1 MNQNKVA
8 FIICANNEQELS
20 ECVGYLDRLVL
31 PTGFEKDVISVAEA
45 PSMAAGYN
53 AGMHSSDAKYKVY
66 IHQDTFIIN
75 QNFVFDMLEVFADK
89 EVGLMGVLGLRKMP
103 RDSYAVSAWDTG
115 KVYHGGNALWQG
127 YQRADRKYVEVEA
140 VDGLVLITQYDVEF
154 REELFQQWDFY
165 DISACYE
172 FRRKGYKVVVPYQE
186 ECWIFHNNKA
196 SKMTNYDDN
205 REIFAKEY
213 SKDFEIDEQIEREP
227 IQEFEK
233 ARIESIDF
241 LMKRINEGRMKEVSE
256 VLLTNKE
263 FRYNCF
269 KDIIILAE
277 IYRNAKDMGIFRWTE
292 TAYELMAKLNAL
304 KYFLKRIEFNVD
316 MDDVEYYY
324 YTSNYP
330 IEAFFHICI
339 DYCRKRKMVMH
350 KLNKYFENKKVAL
363 LLEERLPDENNLL
376 NMLKHNESY
385 YVYNYDCIA
394 DKKTVLVVE
403 KEITGNILM
412 NLSNILMKR
421 NANEDCIIFSRSVGN
436 WTDDLVSNGIST
448 ILCQAKSSANV
459 AILNYFSKTDWNL
472 EKVIFVGKGEFTNEV
487 SRMLANTGI
496 RQQTFAEY
504 IEEEFADDARK
515 YKYIA
520 DYLESTNPIQAELLL
535 HPESKKTSIVVLS
548 YNTLELTKGCIE
560 SIRDTLQPDEYEL
573 IVVDNAS
580 TDGSIEY
587 LKQQTDIKL
596 LCNRENK
603 GFAGGCNQGIQ
614 MAEPENDIWLL
625 NSDTLVPK
633 SALLWLKMGLYA
645 DKNIGACGSVSN
657 FSPNYQNTIETEVN
671 AENYREVAAKY
682 NRYME
687 NALEKKNWLVGFSM
701 LIKREA
707 LEKTG
712 YLDEQFFPGNFED
725 NDLSYRLLQ
734 AGYQLMLCHNSFV
747 FHYGSQSFK
756 KANTVSKSLI
766 ENKRRFVNKWGFDS
780 EVYTEIKSRQIAMI
794 EEAPG
799 KEFGVLDLN
808 AGVGATLAR
817 LEYMYPRVFAAGMED
832 NAKVAEI
839 ARLNGHLIED
849 EFDRK
854 FEYVLSDELSVA
866 DIEITQTYLKLHGK
880 FIGRCY
886 NRYYKELANDT
897 NEKETYSGE
906 EMLELLAQYG
916 FEVKDISFVRG
927 NYSDARRITHLCA
940 KYGCAENL
948 IVAEWFYFVASKIN
962 E

>member
-8 FIICANNEQELS
+8 FIICANNEHELS

-31 PTGFEKDVISVAEA
+31 PESFEKDVISVAEA

-75 QNFVFDMLEVFADK
+75 QNFIFDMLEVFEDK
-89 EVGLMGVLGLRKMP
+89 EVGLMGMLGLRKMP
-103 RDSYAVSAWDTG
+103 KDSYAVSAWDTG

-127 YQRADRKYVEVEA
+127 YQRADKKYVEVEA
-140 VDGLVLITQYDVEF
+140 VDGLALITQYDVEF
-154 REELFQQWDFY
+154 REDLFQQWDFY

-213 SKDFEIDEQIEREP
+213 SRDFAIDGRIEREP

-241 LMKRINEGRMKEVSE
+241 LMKQINEGRIKEVSE

-277 IYRNAKDMGIFRWTE
+277 VYRNAKDAGVFRWTE
-292 TAYELMAKLNAL
+292 SADELIVKLNDL
-304 KYFLKRIEFNVD
+304 KYFMKRIEFNVD
-316 MDDVEYYY
+316 MDDEECYY

-350 KLNKYFENKKVAL
+350 KLNKYFENKKMAL
-363 LLEERLPDENNLL
+363 LLEERLPDEDNLL
-376 NMLKHNESY
+376 NMLKHDESY
-385 YVYNYDCIA
+385 HVYNYDCIA
-394 DKKTVLVVE
+394 NKKTVLVIE
-403 KEITGNILM
+403 KEITGNVLM
-412 NLSNILMKR
+412 NLSNILIKC
-421 NANEDCIIFSRSVGN
+421 NANEDCIIFSRSMGDWAV
-436 WTDDLVSNGIST
+436 DLVANGIST

-459 AILNYFSKTDWNL
+459 AIMNYFSKTDWNL
-472 EKVIFVGKGEFTNEV
+472 EKVIFVGCGEFTSEV

-496 RQQTFAEY
+496 KQQTLAEY
-504 IEEEFADDARK
+504 IEEELADDARK
-515 YKYIA
+515 YEYIA
-520 DYLESTNPIQAELLL
+520 DCLEPINATQAELLL
-535 HPESKKTSIVVLS
+535 HPETKKTSIVVLS
-548 YNTLELTKGCIE
+548 YNTVDLTKGCIE
-560 SIRDTLQPDEYEL
+560 SIRATLQPDEYEL

-587 LKQQTDIKL
+587 LKQQSDIKL
-596 LCNRENK
+596 LCNEENK
-603 GFAGGCNQGIQ
+603 GFAGGCNQGIKV
-614 MAEPENDIWLL
+614 AEPENDIWLL
-625 NSDTLVPK
+625 NSDTLVPEY
-633 SALLWLKMGLYA
+633 ALLWLKMGLYA
-645 DKNIGACGSVSN
+645 DEHIGACGSVSN
-657 FSPNYQNTIETEVN
+657 FCPNYQNTIETEVN
-671 AENYREVAAKY
+671 VDNYREVAAKY
-682 NRYME
+682 NHYME

-734 AGYQLMLCHNSFV
+734 AGYSLQLCHNSFV

-756 KANTVSKSLI
+756 KTNSVSKSLI
-766 ENKRRFVNKWGFDS
+766 ENKERFVNKWGFNP
-780 EVYTEIKSRQIAMI
+780 ETYTEIKSRQIAMLD
-794 EEAPG
+794 EKAES
-799 KEFGVLDLN
+799 EFSVLDLN

-817 LEYMYPRVFAAGMED
+817 LEYMYPRVYVAGRED

-839 ARLNGHLIED
+839 ARLNGHLID
-849 EFDRK
+849 DKFDRK
-854 FEYVLSDELSVA
+854 FDYIVCENLTEVSLRKVNEH
-866 DIEITQTYLKLHGK
+866 IKEQGK
-880 FIGRCY
+880 ILGSCY
-886 NRYYKELANDT
+886 NRYYKELIAEEDIS
-897 NEKETYSGE
+897 EAYAGE
-906 EMLELLAQYG
+906 ELLQMLAQNGY
-916 FEVKDISFVRG
+916 EVQNISFVRG
-927 NYSDARRITHLCA
+927 KNEDSIAIASLCN
-940 KYGCAENL
+940 KYNCAENL
-948 IVAEWFYFVASKIN
+948 VAAEKFYFVARHI
-962 E
+962 